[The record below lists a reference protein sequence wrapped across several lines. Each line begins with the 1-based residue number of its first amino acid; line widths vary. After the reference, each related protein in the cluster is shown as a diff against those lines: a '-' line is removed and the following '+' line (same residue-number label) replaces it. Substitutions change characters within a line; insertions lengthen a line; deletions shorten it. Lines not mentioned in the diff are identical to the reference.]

1 MCRRQVNPQLKGKIG
16 IGASAAKADALE
28 AENQLNQ
35 LVGEVDKLDAN
46 QKALADEYR
55 RLKAQG
61 ARAKLQK
68 DVGNPRDRRRQKKT
82 KQQFMRK

>member
-1 MCRRQVNPQLKGKIG
+1 MG
-16 IGASAAKADALE
+16 SATAKWLEKRAKQAKAGLQQ
-28 AENQLNQ
+28 AEKDLNR

-61 ARAKLQK
+61 ARVKLQK
-68 DVGNPRDRRRQKKT
+68 GVANPRDRRRQKKT
-82 KQQFMRK
+82 KQQFMRE